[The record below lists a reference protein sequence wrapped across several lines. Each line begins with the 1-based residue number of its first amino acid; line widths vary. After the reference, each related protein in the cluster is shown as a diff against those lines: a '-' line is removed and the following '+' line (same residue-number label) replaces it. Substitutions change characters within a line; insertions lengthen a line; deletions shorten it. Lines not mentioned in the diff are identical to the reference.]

1 MLNCYQYAHFSRA
14 KKPIFALYDVF
25 RPLPVVCYSGNIKTL
40 ILPQHDIKMKPIT
53 ASAVGQ
59 CRLLKSLCFTPSAKG
74 GTAVSEKSKK
84 TKTDDGRQ
92 PLKHAPGTVGGATGS
107 AIGVGLASIAFP
119 GSEEIGAIV
128 GSAAGNLLSGLGQ
141 DIWERHLSRR
151 EKQRLGTVFDVMVTE
166 IHRRRENGEAL
177 RDDGFFEEKQGD
189 RSDADEVAE
198 SVLLK
203 AQREPEEKKI
213 EYMGYLFASIAFN
226 PEISVQMAH
235 QLTKIAEQ
243 LTYRQLCIL
252 RLSRVKDKYGL
263 RDKDY
268 RDQNPFERELY
279 EVLYECAD
287 LHNKE
292 YINFGGEV
300 APGLTNAIPS
310 GMALQAVG
318 RDLYNLMRLCLIP
331 DADIARIV
339 DQLK

>member
-1 MLNCYQYAHFSRA
+1 M
-14 KKPIFALYDVF
+14 
-25 RPLPVVCYSGNIKTL
+25 
-40 ILPQHDIKMKPIT
+40 
-53 ASAVGQ
+53 
-59 CRLLKSLCFTPSAKG
+59 
-74 GTAVSEKSKK
+74 SEKSKK

-119 GSEEIGAIV
+119 CSEEIGAIV
-128 GSAAGNLLSGLGQ
+128 GLAAGNLLSGLGQ

-189 RSDADEVAE
+189 RSDAAEVAE

-252 RLSRVKDKYGL
+252 KLSVVKDEYGL
-263 RDKDY
+263 RGKDY
-268 RDQNPFERELY
+268 RDHDDIGKDLY
-279 EVLYECAD
+279 QVLYECAELYD
-287 LHNKE
+287 KE
-292 YINFGGEV
+292 YINFGGE
-300 APGLTNAIPS
+300 ADFHIGEHMDYGATIHRLTRAIPAR
-310 GMALQAVG
+310 MTLQGIGA
-318 RDLYNLMRLCLIP
+318 DLFKLMNLSLIP
-331 DADIARIV
+331 CEDIAPIAE
-339 DQLK
+339 QLR